1 MDVSENQLHD
11 DLRKGLEDGVKAM
24 KANQEIIEM
33 GFNEQAKML
42 KSVYDAY
49 IKAGFNE
56 DQAFELIKTRGMNI
70 T

>member
-1 MDVSENQLHD
+1 MVESENPSHE
-11 DLRKGLEDGVKAM
+11 DLRKDLEEGVKAM
-24 KANQEIIEM
+24 KANQEILEM

-49 IKAGFNE
+49 IKAGFTE
-56 DQAFELIKTRGMNI
+56 DQAFELIQKRGMNI

>member
-1 MDVSENQLHD
+1 MGESESLSHE
-11 DLRKGLEDGVKAM
+11 DLRKDLEDGVKAM
-24 KANQEIIEM
+24 KANQEILEM

-49 IKAGFNE
+49 IKSGFTE
-56 DQAFELIKTRGMNI
+56 QQAFELIKTRGMNI